1 MITNL
6 CSFYM
11 VVINGKFNEDLAGK
25 TLDFGDYFEDYKQ
38 GTGFFYFNDESN
50 KTIKRFYSQLQTSL
64 CL

>member
-1 MITNL
+1 
-6 CSFYM
+6 M